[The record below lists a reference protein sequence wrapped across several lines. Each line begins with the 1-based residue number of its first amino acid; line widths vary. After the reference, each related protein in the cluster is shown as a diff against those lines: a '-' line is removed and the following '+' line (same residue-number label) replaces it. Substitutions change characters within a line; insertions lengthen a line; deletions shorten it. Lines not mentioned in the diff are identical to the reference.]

1 MSVKNIFL
9 QVRNLLKFK
18 TFIMPRIAISER
30 LRVLVLCTRD
40 IAMRGI
46 A

>member
-1 MSVKNIFL
+1 MSVKNIFS

-18 TFIMPRIAISER
+18 TFILPRIAISER
-30 LRVLVLCTRD
+30 LRVLVLRTRD
-40 IAMRGI
+40 LAMRGR